1 MSRSPASPPPVDE
14 PRVASE
20 IPFYASF
27 GFISGCYILMIL
39 AMLFAE
45 ATYTSPAEFFAF
57 LDKPEVVY
65 SIQLSLLSCA
75 LTTVLALWVA
85 VPIGYLMSRHNFLG
99 KSAVDAVLD
108 VPIVLPPLVIGL
120 CLLILF
126 SSSFSASVEA
136 WLKQCELFL
145 AGHLVPLV
153 VLAVCLSASSVFCI
167 LMRNRILDP
176 RIRFGLPAVVT
187 LLAVVLAGY
196 PHVAPRFPAW
206 FPTIAQFE
214 AGRVTHRDQSP
225 LRTSRH
231 LYSGEFTFTGTVNDA
246 VGTLE
251 KAFTGDAFGDFRTV
265 RKTGLDGLE
274 NGEHRVLVALK
285 PGVDSDYPDGCDM
298 AFRLVP
304 QRDAVA
310 ITKLERSLD
319 DKERELAPLRKLF
332 AKRERRVALNEE
344 LDVVRRRMES
354 IRGAS
359 ESAAVKQQLLD
370 LRREVDAVQRTMI
383 LVQAELDDTQAGV
396 STVDTALQEKRTL
409 ADLGEQRDRLER
421 ETAELSNQ
429 LDKARNAWQTD
440 SLRWDVEVDVMRPEA
455 VSKADI
461 VPRLS
466 FPVTYEIP
474 AVILAQFMVACAFA
488 VRTMRVTFDQ
498 IPQRCEQVA
507 LTLGCNHGQAFWRVV
522 LPQAHRGML
531 AAGTLAWARSLGEF
545 GPILIFAGSTRR
557 KTEVLPTTVFLE
569 LNTGNLAGAA
579 SASMIIIAAAMIVLI
594 LARRFG
600 LRGMAV

>member
-1 MSRSPASPPPVDE
+1 
-14 PRVASE
+14 
-20 IPFYASF
+20 
-27 GFISGCYILMIL
+27 
-39 AMLFAE
+39 
-45 ATYTSPAEFFAF
+45 
-57 LDKPEVVY
+57 
-65 SIQLSLLSCA
+65 
-75 LTTVLALWVA
+75 
-85 VPIGYLMSRHNFLG
+85 MSRHNFPG
-99 KSAVDAVLD
+99 KTAIDAVLD

-126 SSSFSASVEA
+126 SSSFSASVESG
-136 WLKQCELFL
+136 LQQCELFL
-145 AGHLVPLV
+145 ASHLVPLV
-153 VLAVCLSASSVFCI
+153 VLIVCLATSGLFCM
-167 LMRNRILDP
+167 LTKDRVSDR
-176 RIRFGLPAVVT
+176 RIRFGLPALLTV
-187 LLAVVLAGY
+187 LAVSLAGY
-196 PHVAPRFPAW
+196 QHLAPRLPAW
-206 FPTIAQFE
+206 FPVFDKFA
-214 AGRVTHRDQSP
+214 AGSVIQRDQSP

-231 LYSGEFTFTGTVNDA
+231 LSSGEFTFTGTVDEA
-246 VGTLE
+246 VAALE
-251 KAFTGDAFGDFRTV
+251 KEFTGDSFEGLRTV

-285 PGVDSDYPDGCDM
+285 PGVESEFPDGCDI
-298 AFRLVP
+298 AFRLIP
-304 QRDAVA
+304 QRDMAA

-319 DKERELAPLRKLF
+319 DKGRELAPLRKLF
-332 AKRERRVALNEE
+332 ARHERRVALSEE
-344 LDVVRRRMES
+344 LDVVRRRMEA
-354 IRGAS
+354 IRGES

-396 STVDTALQEKRTL
+396 STIDAALKDKRTL
-409 ADLGEQRDRLER
+409 ADLGKQRGRLER
-421 ETAELSNQ
+421 ETAKLSVQ
-429 LDKARNAWQTD
+429 LDTVLYAWRTEPMH
-440 SLRWDVEVDVMRPEA
+440 WDVDVDVMRPEA
-455 VSKADI
+455 VSRADL
-461 VPRLS
+461 VPNLS

-522 LPQAHRGML
+522 LPQAQRGMM

-569 LNTGNLAGAA
+569 LNTGNLSGAA